1 VAKYKVLVTR
11 RIPDE
16 GLAMLADQCD
26 IEMNPHDRPMSRPE
40 LLAAVAGKDGVL
52 CLLTDKVD
60 AELFDAAPKVRGY
73 ANYAVGYDNMDVA
86 EATRRKIP
94 LSNTPDVLTDA
105 TADMA
110 WALLFSVA
118 RRVVESDTVMRSGSW
133 KGWGPLQFIGGD
145 IFGATLGIVGAG
157 RIGAAMAARSKGFNM
172 KVVYSDARPNE
183 ALERE
188 LGARRVEFEELLAV
202 SDYVSVHVPL
212 MPETRHLFNAAAFA
226 KMKRTAYLI
235 NTSRGPVVD
244 EAALVT
250 ALRDRTIAGAGLD
263 VYEKEPLMADGLAA
277 LDNVVITPHTASAT
291 FASRRGMATKA
302 ATNLLA
308 MLEGRRPPDCI
319 NPGVLT

>member
-308 MLEGRRPPDCI
+308 ILEGRRPPDCI

>member
-1 VAKYKVLVTR
+1 MAKYRVLVTR
-11 RIPDE
+11 RIPEE
-16 GLAMLADQCD
+16 GLAMLAAQCD
-26 IEMNPHDRPMSRPE
+26 IEMNPHDRPMTRPE

-52 CLLTDKVD
+52 CLLTDKVN
-60 AELFDAAPKVRGY
+60 AELFDAAPSVRGY

-86 EATRRKIP
+86 EASRRKIP

-110 WALLFSVA
+110 WALLFAAA

-133 KGWGPLQFIGGD
+133 NGWGPLQFIGGD

-172 KVVYSDARPNE
+172 RVVYSDERPNE

-188 LGARRVEFEELLAV
+188 LGASRVGFDELLAV

-235 NTSRGPVVD
+235 NTSRGPVID

-263 VYEKEPLMADGLAA
+263 VYEKEPLMADGLAG

-308 MLEGRRPPDCI
+308 MLDGRRPPDCI